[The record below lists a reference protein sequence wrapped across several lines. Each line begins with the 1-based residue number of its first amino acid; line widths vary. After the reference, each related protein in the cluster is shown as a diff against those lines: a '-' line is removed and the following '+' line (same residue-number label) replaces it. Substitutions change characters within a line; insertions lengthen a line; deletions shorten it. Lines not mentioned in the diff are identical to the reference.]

1 MSRSAH
7 VRSARR
13 AVVALGGN
21 AITRPGEEGTVEQD
35 FANLEASLESVVDLL
50 ERGYEVLLTHGN
62 GPQVGNQMIRVE
74 LAAGEAPLLP
84 LDVMVAD
91 LQGGLG
97 YMIERV
103 LRSKLRRRG
112 LHWGVCCVLA
122 MVEVSAADPAF
133 ADPSKFVGPFYRA
146 DEVEALSR
154 ERGWRVKEDRGRGFR
169 RVVPS
174 PEPIGIV
181 ESREIRALLDA
192 GNVVIS
198 AGGGGI
204 PVARDASG
212 ELLGVEGVV
221 DKDFASAVLALAV
234 GAPELFILTG
244 VERVMLDYG
253 TPQARE
259 LAVVSVREARRHLAE
274 GQFPAGSMGPKIEA
288 ACRFVEGGGSRVLI
302 THIDRL
308 PDALEGRTGTW
319 ISG

>member
-1 MSRSAH
+1 MPPRAN
-7 VRSARR
+7 ARR

-35 FANLEASLESVVDLL
+35 FANLETSLESVVELL
-50 ERGYEVLLTHGN
+50 ERGYEILLTHGN

-74 LAAGEAPLLP
+74 LTRGKAPHLP

-112 LHWGVCCVLA
+112 LHWGVCCMLA
-122 MVEVSAADPAF
+122 MVEVSATDPALADPT
-133 ADPSKFVGPFYRA
+133 KYVGPFYSEEEAKALAAEHGWIVKRDA
-146 DEVEALSR
+146 D
-154 ERGWRVKEDRGRGFR
+154 RGWR
-169 RVVPS
+169 RVVAS
-174 PEPIGIV
+174 PDPIGIV
-181 ESREIRALLDA
+181 ESREVRALLDA
-192 GNVVIS
+192 GTIVIS

-212 ELLGVEGVV
+212 DLVGVEGVV
-221 DKDFASAVLALAV
+221 DKDLASAVLALAV

-244 VERVMLDYG
+244 VDRVMLDYG
-253 TPQARE
+253 TPQARP
-259 LAVVSVREARRHLAE
+259 LSIVPVRDARRYLAE
-274 GQFPAGSMGPKIEA
+274 GQFPPGSMGPKIDA
-288 ACRFVEGGGSRVLI
+288 ACRFVEGGGGRVLV

-308 PDALEGRTGTW
+308 REALDGETGTW
-319 ISG
+319 IVA